1 MEPGDVIIVL
11 QLKEHD
17 TFTRK
22 GHDLHCS
29 YSLGLTESLCGF
41 HFTLKQ
47 LDQRDLVISQPRGDV
62 IKPGYCSMILLSEW
76 INTSMLPVQPVGVY
90 LLSSYIS
97 VPNLDIVSSLSV
109 RLYVQPFRI
118 VDSDYLK
125 WILATIVL
133 KSVHLSVR

>member
-1 MEPGDVIIVL
+1 
-11 QLKEHD
+11 
-17 TFTRK
+17 
-22 GHDLHCS
+22 
-29 YSLGLTESLCGF
+29 
-41 HFTLKQ
+41 
-47 LDQRDLVISQPRGDV
+47 
-62 IKPGYCSMILLSEW
+62 
-76 INTSMLPVQPVGVY
+76 MLPVQPVGVY